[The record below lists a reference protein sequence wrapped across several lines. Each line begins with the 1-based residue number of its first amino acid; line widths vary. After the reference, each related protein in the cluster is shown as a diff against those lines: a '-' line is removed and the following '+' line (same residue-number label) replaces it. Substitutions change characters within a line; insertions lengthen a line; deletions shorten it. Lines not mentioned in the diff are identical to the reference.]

1 MHDFSLVYRLKLVSI
16 MTVGYTVHRYGQNN
30 HWKHNSYVIIL
41 STYLNLNPVPFK
53 LLFDGLKGH
62 ADFGL

>member
-1 MHDFSLVYRLKLVSI
+1 